1 MSEQKLKVSDL
12 PENEQKELIAEA
24 YSVGLNGFFNKWGVD
39 TLKAKIAEKRA
50 ETIPE
55 EQKGEN
61 TQETTE
67 ETGEEQSNDST
78 EENGEEQ
85 GNDSTEETGDEQE
98 NGSTEENTEESTE
111 EKVDEKE
118 ENAENDEEVIVAGD
132 GGVHPIPTTEEQT
145 QEPEEEIKEE
155 PKEEPEKLIPGE
167 KIPKKEEPR
176 KVNGICHICG
186 SKVVNGVC
194 TGCGFKKV

>member
-50 ETIPE
+50 ETKPE

-67 ETGEEQSNDST
+67 ETGEEQENNST
-78 EENGEEQ
+78 EENG
-85 GNDSTEETGDEQE
+85 
-98 NGSTEENTEESTE
+98 EESTE

-118 ENAENDEEVIVAGD
+118 ENAKHDEEVIVAGD
-132 GGVHPIPTTEEQT
+132 GGVHTIPTTEEQT
-145 QEPEEEIKEE
+145 QEPEEESKEE

-194 TGCGFKKV
+194 TGCGFKK

>member
-39 TLKAKIAEKRA
+39 TLKAKIAEKRT
-50 ETIPE
+50 ETKPE

-61 TQETTE
+61 TQETGEENGEESTE
-67 ETGEEQSNDST
+67 ENSEEQENDST
-78 EENGEEQ
+78 EENG
-85 GNDSTEETGDEQE
+85 
-98 NGSTEENTEESTE
+98 
-111 EKVDEKE
+111 
-118 ENAENDEEVIVAGD
+118 EEVIVAGD
-132 GGVHPIPTTEEQT
+132 GGVHTIPTTEEQT
-145 QEPEEEIKEE
+145 QEPEEESKEE

-194 TGCGFKKV
+194 TGCGFKK